1 MSKKAAV
8 NSLSDVLQGTL
19 KYGMRLFTIDLV
31 RRSFGRQGL
40 HRAVT
45 TTYRNPNDA
54 AAAVTSFLGEQ
65 TTATQADS
73 DFVDHHAGAII
84 ETLSRCAS
92 INGDDADR

>member
-1 MSKKAAV
+1 MSKKTAV

-19 KYGMRLFTIDLV
+19 KYGMRLFMIDLV

-40 HRAVT
+40 HHALST
-45 TTYRNPNDA
+45 AYRNPDDA
-54 AAAVTSFLGEQ
+54 AAAVTCFPGEQ
-65 TTATQADS
+65 TTAARADS
-73 DFVDHHAGAII
+73 DFVDHHAGAIL